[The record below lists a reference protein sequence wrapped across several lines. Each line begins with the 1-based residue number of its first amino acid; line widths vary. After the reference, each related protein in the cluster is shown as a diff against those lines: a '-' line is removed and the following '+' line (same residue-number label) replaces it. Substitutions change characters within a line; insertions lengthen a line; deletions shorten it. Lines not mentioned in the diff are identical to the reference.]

1 MIMKTRQQRTAL
13 RQTGNVVRAGETQRD
28 IAIVQARLQASQT
41 LTLADE
47 NDFGGDPYN
56 STGQHATLGAIKK
69 NQR

>member
-1 MIMKTRQQRTAL
+1 MVIKTRQQRMAL
-13 RQTGNVVRAGETQRD
+13 RQTGNAVPAGETRRD
-28 IAIVQARLQASQT
+28 ITIVHARLQASQV

-69 NQR
+69 N